1 MVMRQNLITTFFQ
14 MFRRDKKLIILTEF
28 ELFNLYEVFDTL
40 CNVML
45 NTQICKKKRLSIL
58 AIIEKS

>member
-1 MVMRQNLITTFFQ
+1 

-45 NTQICKKKRLSIL
+45 NTQICKKKTLIHFSNY
-58 AIIEKS
+58 